1 MSTLWNWKADQQMDS
16 VYMFSKL
23 QTVTR
28 EKGLCQLRA
37 KSGDEDEQESSR
49 TGHSRAGMPA

>member
-1 MSTLWNWKADQQMDS
+1 MSTLWNRKADQQMDS

-37 KSGDEDEQESSR
+37 KSGDEGEQESSR
-49 TGHSRAGMPA
+49 TGQSRAGMPA